1 MTKSCDNESAIDLA
15 VEDSVFDSFTQG
27 LETPSVSLELSDS
40 EILPRWRTLL
50 ASLEV
55 REDFAHNSRAIAR
68 SVSSLTPLMPLL

>member
-1 MTKSCDNESAIDLA
+1 MIKSCDNELAIDLA

-50 ASLEV
+50 VSVEV
-55 REDFAHNSRAIAR
+55 R
-68 SVSSLTPLMPLL
+68 